1 MAGWVRNSSLL
12 LTLVDVGGQ
21 ISNENR
27 LIMSEATHAI
37 ILSRNG
43 EQIDEWRE
51 LCGSIK
57 TRPLQVIAELVS
69 NLEGESDRFKIT
81 DHLLKGEICGINR
94 GVDLSEREIVK
105 AIALQLV
112 GLVKSME
119 RRIS

>member
-43 EQIDEWRE
+43 EQINEWRE

-69 NLEGESDRFKIT
+69 NL
-81 DHLLKGEICGINR
+81 KGEICGINR
-94 GVDLSEREIVK
+94 GVNLSEREIVK

-112 GLVKSME
+112 GLVKAME
-119 RRIS
+119 RGIS